1 MLRAVLDVNV
11 LVSAAIMGRGIP
23 HALLVAWQ
31 AGRFTLITSEHII
44 TQLTIKLRSDKLRR
58 YGLSTAD
65 IRAVTN
71 LLRKDAVVVTVPAD
85 EIRPVTGDQEDDAVL
100 ATARQG
106 EAGYLVTGDTRL
118 LNLSP
123 YEGIQVLTSRAF
135 LTLIEAN
142 LPEDR

>member
-11 LVSAAIMGRGIP
+11 LVSAAIMRRGIP

-31 AGRFTLITSEHII
+31 AGRFTMVTSEHII

-71 LLRKDAVVVTVPAD
+71 LLRKDAIVVTVPAA
-85 EIRPVTGDQEDDAVL
+85 EVRPVTGDPEDDVVL
-100 ATARQG
+100 ATARLG
-106 EAGYLVTGDTRL
+106 GANYLVTGDGGL
-118 LNLSP
+118 LARSP
-123 YEGIQVLTSRAF
+123 YEGVEIVAPRAF
-135 LTLIEAN
+135 LTLLEPDMAA
-142 LPEDR
+142 R